1 MKKPYN
7 GRMMGF
13 DKTLLILVALL
24 SVAGIMAIYSA
35 TYSYGTLSN
44 VIMQSG
50 AFLLGL
56 VVMIALTFFDYEQYQ
71 GLIKFIGG
79 VAVFLLVLVLII
91 GEAGDWGAK
100 SWIRIGPVGL
110 QPAEIAKVAFILT
123 FSYHLDCVHD
133 KINKPAT
140 LLGLLLHLAI
150 PVGLIL
156 LQPDAGS
163 AMVFIFICI
172 VMLFVAGISY
182 KYIFSAGVLGIISL
196 PVIYKFLLSEYQ
208 KDRIRVFLNPE
219 SDPLNSGYNVIQS
232 KIAVG
237 SGRFF
242 GCGFLKGTQT
252 QLDFLPTKH
261 TDFIFSVICEEFG
274 LIGAMIIIAM
284 LTVLIFRCIKT
295 AKKSNSRFGK
305 YLSVGV
311 AAMFIFHVVENCG
324 MCIGLTPVTG
334 IPLPFISYGGTSLI
348 TYMIAVG
355 LVMSVAYRSKP

>member
-1 MKKPYN
+1 MHKTYN
-7 GRMMGF
+7 GRIKGF
-13 DKTLLILVALL
+13 DKTLLILVTLL
-24 SVAGIMAIYSA
+24 SLAGITAIYSA
-35 TYSYGTLSN
+35 TYSYGSLSN
-44 VIMQSG
+44 VIMQSVS
-50 AFLLGL
+50 FLLGL
-56 VVMIALTFFDYEQYQ
+56 AVMISLTFFDYEQYR

-79 VAVFLLVLVLII
+79 AAVFLLILVLII
-91 GEAGDWGAK
+91 GQAGEWGAK

-123 FSYHLDCVHD
+123 FAYHLDLVHD
-133 KINKPAT
+133 NINKPLV
-140 LLGLLLHLAI
+140 LLGLLLHLAV

-163 AMVFIFICI
+163 AMVFIFIFFI
-172 VMLFVAGISY
+172 MLFVSGISY
-182 KYIFSAGVLGIISL
+182 KYIISAGVLGLASL
-196 PVIYKFLLSEYQ
+196 PVIYNFFLSPYQ
-208 KDRIRVFLNPE
+208 KDRILVFLNPE

-274 LIGAMIIIAM
+274 LFGAMIIISLLAM
-284 LTVLIFRCIKT
+284 LIFRCLKT
-295 AKKSNSRFGK
+295 ARNSNSLFGK
-305 YLSVGV
+305 YLSVGI
-311 AAMFIFHVVENCG
+311 AAMFIFHIAENCG

-348 TYMIAVG
+348 TYMISVG
-355 LVMSVAYRSKP
+355 LVMSVAYRSKK